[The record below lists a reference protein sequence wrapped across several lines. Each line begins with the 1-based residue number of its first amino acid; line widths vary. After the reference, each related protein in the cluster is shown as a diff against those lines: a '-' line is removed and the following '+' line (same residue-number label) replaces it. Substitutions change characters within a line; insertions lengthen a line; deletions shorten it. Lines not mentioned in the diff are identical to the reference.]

1 MNLTV
6 IVDQGVI
13 LLLGLKSSQGMGF
26 VKNFVPCFDTP
37 VNKVVAA
44 PKIESVVSEGHKGS
58 SAWSFLLMCFKA

>member
-26 VKNFVPCFDTP
+26 VKIFVPCFDT
-37 VNKVVAA
+37 NQ
-44 PKIESVVSEGHKGS
+44 
-58 SAWSFLLMCFKA
+58 

>member
-13 LLLGLKSSQGMGF
+13 LLLGLKSSQGMGL
-26 VKNFVPCFDTP
+26 VKTFVPCFDTP

-44 PKIESVVSEGHKGS
+44 PKIESVVSEDVTKYPVLNP
-58 SAWSFLLMCFKA
+58 FY